1 MELIVAFSPAPAF
14 VIASFPPANG
24 LNLGVLP
31 TLVEAEERKN
41 ERETKREGIV
51 DVVDVGV
58 VIIAKHRL
66 DGKKIDLDLVPHTFS
81 FFSLL
86 SPPPPPPSSTDS
98 NSMSALESR
107 GFVGDYGDRAAPRL
121 TSEDSYKREWW

>member
-1 MELIVAFSPAPAF
+1 M
-14 VIASFPPANG
+14 
-24 LNLGVLP
+24 NLGVLP